1 MTEGNAGGTDTVQS
15 TVSFTL
21 GNFVVDLELS
31 LSSNIDGTGNSLDNT
46 IIGNS
51 GDNTITGGAG
61 NDTING
67 GLGNDTFRSGAGRDI
82 FVLSSGFGHDTI
94 NDFTNGFDQIDI

>member
-1 MTEGNAGGTDTVQS
+1 VTEGNAGGTDTVQS
-15 TVSFTL
+15 TVSFTF

-31 LSSNIDGTGNSLDNT
+31 LSSNI
-46 IIGNS
+46 
-51 GDNTITGGAG
+51 GGAG